1 MSEPAGAPGTARPCP
16 ACGSTDVAERQV
28 LPEMMYGL
36 AESFAY
42 LTCAGCSSVFIAEIP
57 DNLADYYQSSYYSL
71 DLDPE
76 VAMGRPGV
84 RQLVALL
91 GRSTLWRHG
100 RVARATSSVVPVRQL
115 RTLVTLF
122 ESVGLAGLPEGRD
135 SRVLDVGC
143 GTGALVFALG
153 LAGVRHV
160 LGVDPFSPGDRTLS
174 SGGEIRRADLAEV
187 HGEFDLVMLHHSF
200 EHVPDP
206 AAVLRQ
212 VRPLLSPAGRVL
224 VRMPTVSS
232 AAYRR
237 YGSSWVQL
245 DPPRHL
251 TLFSREG
258 MERLSAA
265 SGFTVS
271 SVCDDSSSFQFWGSE
286 QARQG
291 LALMSPDSH
300 FVASRRSPFT
310 RAQLRGWDRESVEL
324 NRQGRGDQAAWV
336 LQPAPSDAPSDAPAD
351 APSAVVPGNGPA
363 A

>member
-1 MSEPAGAPGTARPCP
+1 MTGLADATRPCP
-16 ACGSTDVAERQV
+16 ACGSTDTAARQV

-36 AESFAY
+36 AESFPY
-42 LTCAGCSSVFIAEIP
+42 LTCAGCSSVFIAEVP

-91 GRSTLWRHG
+91 GRSTLWHRG
-100 RVARATSSVVPVRQL
+100 RVTRATSSAVPVRQL

-122 ESVGLAGLPEGRD
+122 DSVRLAGLPAGRD

-187 HGEFDLVMLHHSF
+187 RGEYDLVMLHHSF

-206 AAVLRQ
+206 AEVLRQ
-212 VRPLLSPAGRVL
+212 VRPLLSPVGRVL
-224 VRMPTVSS
+224 VRMPTVTS
-232 AAYRR
+232 AAYER
-237 YGSSWVQL
+237 YGSSWIQL

-251 TLFSREG
+251 TLFSRQG
-258 MERLSAA
+258 MQQLSAA

-271 SVCDDSSSFQFWGSE
+271 RVHDDSSSFQFWGSE

-291 LALMSPDSH
+291 LALMSPGSH
-300 FVASRRSPFT
+300 FVDPGRSPFT
-310 RAQLRGWDRESVEL
+310 RSGLRAWDRESAAL
-324 NRQGRGDQAAWV
+324 NREGRGDQAAWV
-336 LQPAPSDAPSDAPAD
+336 LRPGAPSESVTGTGDGSLA
-351 APSAVVPGNGPA
+351 
-363 A
+363 